1 MGRWA
6 LSDPI
11 IVVGAGITGLAAAA
25 DLAERA
31 DVRVLERLPAPG
43 GTWEFD
49 HPGVRALI
57 DQCRSRGVRVE
68 CGDTAL
74 RWVDRR
80 LLVIGPGRREWL
92 PADHL
97 VFAGGVRPATPA
109 ELPLFGSR
117 TAGVFGATVAHHLL
131 QAHVPLGRRIALC
144 GTGFW
149 ADITIA
155 HLPRGT
161 ELTVVG
167 DGPAPTA
174 PAGVSQ
180 TQWPDHHAVEV
191 IGDDRVTGLV
201 TEADGRRRTLPCEA
215 VVLAGGLRPLRN
227 VDGAIVDALD
237 VTYVQP
243 TAPVLT
249 ADDAVEYAR
258 KAMSTL
264 IPKDTR

>member
-6 LSDPI
+6 LSDRI
-11 IVVGAGITGLAAAA
+11 IVVGAGVAGLAAAA

-49 HPGVRALI
+49 HPAVRALI
-57 DQCRSRGVRVE
+57 DQCRSHDVRIE

-92 PADHL
+92 HADHL
-97 VFAGGVRPATPA
+97 VFAGGARPATPA
-109 ELPLFGSR
+109 ELSLFGSR
-117 TAGVFGATVAHHLL
+117 TAGVFAATVAHHLL

-167 DGPAPTA
+167 NGPIPTA
-174 PAGVSQ
+174 PFGVSQ
-180 TQWPDHHAVEV
+180 TQWPNDRGVEV

-201 TEADGRRRTLPCEA
+201 TEVGGSRRTLPCDA
-215 VVLAGGLRPLRN
+215 VVLAGDLRPLRN
-227 VDGAIVDALD
+227 VDGAIVDATD

-258 KAMSTL
+258 KAVSTL

>member
-6 LSDPI
+6 LSDRI

-117 TAGVFGATVAHHLL
+117 TAGVFAATVAHHLL
-131 QAHVPLGRRIALC
+131 QAHIPLGRRIALC

-149 ADITIA
+149 ADITTA

-161 ELTVVG
+161 EVTVVG

-180 TQWPDHHAVEV
+180 TQWPDHRAVEI

-201 TEADGRRRTLPCEA
+201 TEAGGHRRTLACEA
-215 VVLAGGLRPLRN
+215 VVLAGDLRPLRN
-227 VDGAIVDALD
+227 VDGAIVDGPD

-243 TAPVLT
+243 TAPALT
-249 ADDAVEYAR
+249 ANDAVEYAR
-258 KAMSTL
+258 KAVSTL